1 MIGKARSQNGVP
13 IRLTEERWY
22 HIVEHHEDLAGYAAK
37 VLEAIEEPDFI
48 VAGWVDE
55 LLAVKE
61 LEDGKYIVAVY
72 KEVSNE
78 DGFVITAYF
87 TTKVDRIRRRGIRWS
102 K

>member
-1 MIGKARSQNGVP
+1 MIGKARSKGGVP

-48 VAGWVDE
+48 AAGWVDE

-61 LEDGKYIVAVY
+61 L
-72 KEVSNE
+72 E

-87 TTKVDRIRRRGIRWS
+87 TTKVDRIKRRGIRWS
-102 K
+102 RQM